1 MTAGRAVFGREVDQY
16 EDDTRTTARRGT
28 RGRNWFGHRKM

>member
-16 EDDTRTTARRGT
+16 VDDTQTTARHGT
-28 RGRNWFGHRKM
+28 KCKNWFGHRKM